1 MAISLFIPTA
11 LRAFTERKSLIDI
24 DSVATV
30 GDAIKK
36 LVELYP
42 AIGDYIFADNGEL
55 KRFINVFVGEENIKG
70 LDGLNTVLKDGDSI
84 SLIPAIAGGK
94 DA

>member
-42 AIGDYIFADNGEL
+42 AIGDYIFADSGEL